1 MTSFSVLLRQNHDF
15 NSGLELSVSL
25 QGGRGGGMI
34 CEGQKSKL
42 QNSFQKFLDDDE
54 EEDIDSSWVDSGQ
67 QGLQS

>member
-1 MTSFSVLLRQNHDF
+1 
-15 NSGLELSVSL
+15 
-25 QGGRGGGMI
+25 MI

-42 QNSFQKFLDDDE
+42 QNSFQKFLDDDD